1 MPTLNEAEVTTALGT
16 LRLKGTSLEE
26 RAAAIQVTDPAS
38 HEAATAFVV
47 DVKAAEKAVED
58 RRDALVRPLNTHV
71 HWINAEFRKLSAP
84 LVRVREAVATKI
96 LTYHREQ
103 QRKADEEQRRVD
115 AENRRVQEER
125 VKAER
130 AKAAA
135 EAAKRKAELD
145 AELAAT
151 PKEAK
156 VAEKAAAV
164 AGKTLEQATQEFN
177 RLDFAP
183 DQQAMVVAPKRT
195 TYVGGGAAQ
204 LKEVWDFEVVNA
216 AALPYEYTKPNEV
229 AILKAVRE
237 GVRQIPG
244 VRIFPRDQLAIT
256 TRR

>member
-1 MPTLNEAEVTTALGT
+1 MPTLNEADVTTALGT
-16 LRLKGTSLEE
+16 LRLKSTSLEE
-26 RAAAIQVTDPAS
+26 RAAAIQVTDQAS
-38 HEAATAFVV
+38 YDSATAFVV
-47 DVKAAEKAVED
+47 DVKAAEKSVEE

-71 HWINAEFRKLSAP
+71 QWINAEFRKLSSP
-84 LVRVREAVATKI
+84 LVRVREAVAEKI
-96 LTYHREQ
+96 LVWHREQ
-103 QRKADEEQRRVD
+103 RRKADEERQRVE

-125 VKAER
+125 LKAER
-130 AKAAA
+130 VKQAA

-156 VAEKAAAV
+156 AAEKAAVV
-164 AGKTLEQATQEFN
+164 AGKTLEQATQQFN
-177 RLDFAP
+177 RLDFVP

-195 TYVGGGAAQ
+195 TYTGGGASQ
-204 LKEVWDFEVVNA
+204 VKEVWDFEVVNA

-237 GVRQIPG
+237 GARQIPG